1 MQAEMEETEETS
13 AETGSEVLVAVNG
26 DPIKILVVDDE
37 VDLEALVL
45 QKFRRRIR
53 RKELVFDF
61 AHNGQEAIE
70 KLDEDDD
77 ISMVISDINMPVMD
91 GLALL
96 KQLNETK
103 PNIRSVI
110 VSAYGDMNNIR
121 TAMNRGAFDFV
132 TKPIDFTDLEI
143 TIDKTLKHLAL
154 VREALSN
161 RDQLVALSHELDVA
175 RDMQASVLPRQFP
188 ATDHYKTHGLMIP
201 AKEVGGD
208 FYDFFTL
215 DPERIGVAIGDVSG
229 KGIPAALFMM
239 ACRTLLRSRA
249 LEGGTADQCLGYV
262 NDLLSEDNENCMFV
276 TLFYGVLDTRTGVFE
291 YCNGGHNP
299 PRLVHKDAQVVPLP
313 TTRDV
318 ALGVLPGH
326 KFNQDTMQLQAEDT
340 LFLYTDGVTEAEGPG
355 SEEFGEERL
364 DSLLARIEQAD
375 CAGVNSLVLDQVREF
390 AAGNPQ
396 SDDITCVVLRYHG
409 S

>member
-1 MQAEMEETEETS
+1 MEE
-13 AETGSEVLVAVNG
+13 AISEAMSSSNDGPV
-26 DPIKILVVDDE
+26 KILVVDDE
-37 VDLEALVL
+37 VDLEALVV

-53 RKELVFDF
+53 RNELVFDF
-61 AHNGQEAIE
+61 AHNGQEAIN
-70 KLDEDDD
+70 KLDEDGD
-77 ISMVISDINMPVMD
+77 IAMVISDINMPVMD

-96 KQLNETK
+96 KQLGETK
-103 PNIRSVI
+103 PDIRSVV

-132 TKPIDFTDLEI
+132 TKPIDFNDLEI
-143 TIDKTLKHLAL
+143 TIDKTLKHLSL

-161 RDQLVALSHELDVA
+161 RDRLVALGHELDVA
-175 RDMQASVLPRQFP
+175 RDMQASVLPRSFP
-188 ATDHYKTHGLMIP
+188 ATDHYNIHGLMVP

-215 DPERIGVAIGDVSG
+215 GEDRIGVAIGDVSG

-249 LEGGTADQCLGYV
+249 LEGGTPHQCLGYV
-262 NDLLSEDNENCMFV
+262 NGLLSEDNENCMFV
-276 TLFYGVLDTRTGVFE
+276 TLFYGVLDTLSGVFH

-299 PRLVHKDAQVVPLP
+299 PRVVRKDGQVVSLP
-313 TTRDV
+313 TTHDV

-326 KFNQDTMQLQAEDT
+326 EFNHDTLQLQAGDT

-355 SEEFGEERL
+355 SEEFGEDRL
-364 DSLLARIEQAD
+364 DALLARIAQAD
-375 CAGVNSLVLDQVREF
+375 CEDVTSLVLDRVREF
-390 AAGNPQ
+390 ACENPQ

>member
-1 MQAEMEETEETS
+1 MPGDLETIGVVDPS
-13 AETGSEVLVAVNG
+13 GH
-26 DPIKILVVDDE
+26 PIKILVVDDE
-37 VDLEALVL
+37 EDLESLVL

-53 RKELVFDF
+53 KSELVFDF
-61 AHNGQEAIE
+61 AHNGQEAMN

-132 TKPIDFTDLEI
+132 TKPIDFNDLEI

-175 RDMQASVLPRQFP
+175 RDMQASVLPRSFP
-188 ATDHYKTHGLMIP
+188 STDRYNTHGLMVP

-208 FYDFFTL
+208 FYDFFKL
-215 DPERIGVAIGDVSG
+215 GENRIGVAIGDVSG
-229 KGIPAALFMM
+229 KGIAAALFMM

-249 LEGGTADQCLGYV
+249 LEGGTPDLCLGYV
-262 NDLLSEDNENCMFV
+262 NNQLSEDNDNCTFR
-276 TLFYGVLDTRTGVFE
+276 D
-291 YCNGGHNP
+291 
-299 PRLVHKDAQVVPLP
+299 PLL
-313 TTRDV
+313 RSSRYRKR
-318 ALGVLPGH
+318 G
-326 KFNQDTMQLQAEDT
+326 F
-340 LFLYTDGVTEAEGPG
+340 
-355 SEEFGEERL
+355 
-364 DSLLARIEQAD
+364 SLL
-375 CAGVNSLVLDQVREF
+375 
-390 AAGNPQ
+390 
-396 SDDITCVVLRYHG
+396 
-409 S
+409 

>member
-1 MQAEMEETEETS
+1 MPDELETTIAEVVSSS
-13 AETGSEVLVAVNG
+13 AGG
-26 DPIKILVVDDE
+26 PIKILVVDDE

-53 RKELVFDF
+53 RNELAFDF
-61 AHNGQEAIE
+61 AHNGKEAMAR
-70 KLDEDDD
+70 LDEDDD
-77 ISMVISDINMPVMD
+77 IAMVISDINMPVMD

-154 VREALSN
+154 LREALSN
-161 RDQLVALSHELDVA
+161 RDQLVALSRELDVA
-175 RDMQASVLPRQFP
+175 RDMQASVLPRSFP
-188 ATDHYKTHGLMIP
+188 ATDRYKTHGLMIP

-215 DPERIGVAIGDVSG
+215 GEDKLGVAIGDVSG

-249 LEGGTADQCLGYV
+249 LEGGAPDQCLGYV
-262 NDLLSEDNENCMFV
+262 NDVLSEDNENCMFV
-276 TLFYGVLDTRTGVFE
+276 TLFYGVLDTASGVFN

-299 PRLVHKDAQVVPLP
+299 PRVVHGDGEVAALP

-326 KFNQDTMQLQAEDT
+326 GFNHDSLQLQAEDT

-364 DSLLARIEQAD
+364 DHLLARIDQAD
-375 CAGVNSLVLDQVREF
+375 CAEVTSRVLDHVREF
-390 AAGNPQ
+390 AGENPQ
-396 SDDITCVVLRYHG
+396 SDDITCVALRYHG
-409 S
+409 H

>member
-1 MQAEMEETEETS
+1 MPVEMEESEET
-13 AETGSEVLVAVNG
+13 TSEAVSEAVSSYDG
-26 DPIKILVVDDE
+26 EPIKILVVDDE
-37 VDLEALVL
+37 VDLEALVR

-53 RKELVFDF
+53 RNELVFDF
-61 AHNGQEAIE
+61 AHNGQEAID
-70 KLDEDDD
+70 KLDQDGD

-175 RDMQASVLPRQFP
+175 RDMQLSVLPRSFP
-188 ATDHYKTHGLMIP
+188 STDHYKTHGLMIP

-215 DPERIGVAIGDVSG
+215 DEDRIGVAIGDVSG

-249 LEGGTADQCLGYV
+249 LEGGTPDECLRYV

-276 TLFYGVLDTRTGVFE
+276 TLFYGVLDTRSGAFH

-299 PRLVHKDAQVVPLP
+299 PRLVHRDGEVVQMP

-326 KFNQDTMQLQAEDT
+326 AFNHDTLQIQADDT

-364 DSLLARIEQAD
+364 DSLLARIDQAD
-375 CAGVNSLVLDQVREF
+375 CEGVNTLVLDQVREF
-390 AAGNPQ
+390 AGDNPQ
-396 SDDITCVVLRYHG
+396 SDDITCVAVRYHG

>member
-1 MQAEMEETEETS
+1 MEETVS
-13 AETGSEVLVAVNG
+13 AALSSSNSP
-26 DPIKILVVDDE
+26 PIKILVVDDE

-53 RKELVFDF
+53 RNELVFDF
-61 AHNGQEAIE
+61 AHNGQEAMN
-70 KLDEDDD
+70 KLDEDGD

-132 TKPIDFTDLEI
+132 TKPVDFNDLEI
-143 TIDKTLKHLAL
+143 TIDKTLKHLTL

-175 RDMQASVLPRQFP
+175 RDMQASVLPRSFP
-188 ATDHYKTHGLMIP
+188 STDRYKTHGFMIP

-208 FYDFFTL
+208 FYDFFIL
-215 DPERIGVAIGDVSG
+215 GEDKIGVAIGDVSG
-229 KGIPAALFMM
+229 KGIAAALFMM

-249 LEGGTADQCLGYV
+249 LEGGAPHQCLGYV
-262 NDLLSEDNENCMFV
+262 NDLLSEDNESCMFV
-276 TLFYGVLDTRTGVFE
+276 TLFYGVLDTRSGAFD

-299 PRLVHKDAQVVPLP
+299 PRVVHKDGQVIPLP

-326 KFNQDTMQLQAEDT
+326 AFNHDTLQLQADDT

-364 DSLLARIEQAD
+364 DSLLARIEQAE
-375 CAGVNSLVLDQVREF
+375 CEAVTSLILDHVREF
-390 AAGNPQ
+390 AGENPQ
-396 SDDITCVVLRYHG
+396 SDDITCVVLRYNG

>member
-1 MQAEMEETEETS
+1 MPDNLHEAISEALAEAT
-13 AETGSEVLVAVNG
+13 
-26 DPIKILVVDDE
+26 DRPIKILVVDDE
-37 VDLEALVL
+37 VDLETLVL

-53 RKELVFDF
+53 RNELVFDF

-70 KLDEDDD
+70 KLDADED

-96 KQLNETK
+96 KQLGETK

-132 TKPIDFTDLEI
+132 TKPIDFNDLEI

-161 RDQLVALSHELDVA
+161 RDQLVALSRELDVA
-175 RDMQASVLPRQFP
+175 RDMQASVLPRAFP
-188 ATDHYKTHGLMIP
+188 SSARYNTHGLMVP

-208 FYDFFTL
+208 FYDFVHLGGDKF
-215 DPERIGVAIGDVSG
+215 GVAIGDVSG

-239 ACRTLLRSRA
+239 ACRTLLRSHAPDAGRP
-249 LEGGTADQCLGYV
+249 DDCLAYV
-262 NDLLSEDNENCMFV
+262 NNLLADDNDSCMFV
-276 TLFYGVLDTRTGVFE
+276 TLFYGVFDSGSGVFD

-299 PRLVHKDAQVVPLP
+299 PRLVRRGGRVEALP
-313 TTRDV
+313 TTNNV

-326 KFNQDTMQLQAEDT
+326 AFNQETVRLEAGDL

-355 SEEFGEERL
+355 SKELGEERL
-364 DSLLARIEQAD
+364 DALLATLDDSSCDDVTSR
-375 CAGVNSLVLDQVREF
+375 VLDRVREF

-396 SDDITCVVLRYHG
+396 SDDITCVALRYLG
-409 S
+409 G

>member
-1 MQAEMEETEETS
+1 MPGDPETS
-13 AETGSEVLVAVNG
+13 AVVVNPSG
-26 DPIKILVVDDE
+26 PPIKILVVDDE
-37 VDLEALVL
+37 EDLESLVL

-53 RKELVFDF
+53 KSELVFDF
-61 AHNGQEAIE
+61 AHNGQEAIN

-132 TKPIDFTDLEI
+132 TKPIDFNDLEI

-175 RDMQASVLPRQFP
+175 RDMQASVLPRSFP
-188 ATDHYKTHGLMIP
+188 STNRYNTHGLMVP

-208 FYDFFTL
+208 FYDFFKL
-215 DPERIGVAIGDVSG
+215 GENRIGVAIGDVSE
-229 KGIPAALFMM
+229 
-239 ACRTLLRSRA
+239 RA
-249 LEGGTADQCLGYV
+249 SL
-262 NDLLSEDNENCMFV
+262 
-276 TLFYGVLDTRTGVFE
+276 
-291 YCNGGHNP
+291 
-299 PRLVHKDAQVVPLP
+299 PRC
-313 TTRDV
+313 
-318 ALGVLPGH
+318 
-326 KFNQDTMQLQAEDT
+326 
-340 LFLYTDGVTEAEGPG
+340 
-355 SEEFGEERL
+355 S
-364 DSLLARIEQAD
+364 
-375 CAGVNSLVLDQVREF
+375 
-390 AAGNPQ
+390 
-396 SDDITCVVLRYHG
+396 
-409 S
+409 

>member
-1 MQAEMEETEETS
+1 MPDELEASVAEVVS
-13 AETGSEVLVAVNG
+13 SSTGE
-26 DPIKILVVDDE
+26 PIKILVVDDE

-53 RKELVFDF
+53 RNELVFDF
-61 AHNGQEAIE
+61 AHNGQEAIN

-77 ISMVISDINMPVMD
+77 IAMVISDINMPVMD

-132 TKPIDFTDLEI
+132 TKPVDFNDLEI

-175 RDMQASVLPRQFP
+175 RDMQASVLPRSFP
-188 ATDHYKTHGLMIP
+188 SSDRYKTHGFMIP

-208 FYDFFTL
+208 FYDFFAL
-215 DPERIGVAIGDVSG
+215 GGDKIGVAIGDVSG
-229 KGIPAALFMM
+229 KGIAAALFMM

-249 LEGGTADQCLGYV
+249 LEGEAPHQCLGYV
-262 NDLLSEDNENCMFV
+262 NDLLSEDNDNCMFV
-276 TLFYGVLDTRTGVFE
+276 TLFYGVLDTQSGIFD

-299 PRLVHKDAQVVPLP
+299 PRVVHKDHQVVPLP

-326 KFNQDTMQLQAEDT
+326 EFNHDSLQLHADDT
-340 LFLYTDGVTEAEGPG
+340 LFFYTDGVTEAEGPG

-364 DSLLARIEQAD
+364 DSLLAKIDQAD
-375 CAGVNSLVLDQVREF
+375 CEEVSSLVLDHVREF
-390 AAGNPQ
+390 AGDNPQ
-396 SDDITCVVLRYHG
+396 SDDITCVVLRYNG

>member
-1 MQAEMEETEETS
+1 MQVDMEEAI
-13 AETGSEVLVAVNG
+13 AEAAPPSNG
-26 DPIKILVVDDE
+26 EPIKILVVDDE
-37 VDLEALVL
+37 VDLETLVR

-53 RKELVFDF
+53 RNELVFDF
-61 AHNGQEAIE
+61 AHNGQEAIK
-70 KLDEDDD
+70 KLNEDGD
-77 ISMVISDINMPVMD
+77 IAMVISDINMPVMD

-96 KQLNETK
+96 KQLDETK

-132 TKPIDFTDLEI
+132 TKPIDFNDLEI

-161 RDQLVALSHELDVA
+161 RDRLVALGRELDVA
-175 RDMQASVLPRQFP
+175 RDMQASVLPQSFP
-188 ATDHYKTHGLMIP
+188 ATDRYQTHGLMVP

-208 FYDFFTL
+208 FYDFFAL
-215 DPERIGVAIGDVSG
+215 GEDRLGVAIGDVSG

-249 LEGGTADQCLGYV
+249 LEGGTPHQCLDYV
-262 NDLLSEDNENCMFV
+262 NGLLSEDNENCMFV
-276 TLFYGVLDTRTGVFE
+276 TLFYGVLDAASGVFD

-299 PRLVHKDAQVVPLP
+299 PRVVHGDGQVVSLP

-326 KFNQDTMQLQAEDT
+326 EFKHDTLQLQAGDT

-355 SEEFGEERL
+355 SEEFGEKRL
-364 DSLLARIEQAD
+364 DALLAGIDQAG
-375 CAGVNSLVLDQVREF
+375 CEEVSSLVLDHVREF
-390 AAGNPQ
+390 AGENPQ
-396 SDDITCVVLRYHG
+396 SDDITCVALRYHG

>member
-1 MQAEMEETEETS
+1 M
-13 AETGSEVLVAVNG
+13 
-26 DPIKILVVDDE
+26 
-37 VDLEALVL
+37 
-45 QKFRRRIR
+45 
-53 RKELVFDF
+53 FDF
-61 AHNGQEAIE
+61 AHNGQEAIT
-70 KLDEDDD
+70 KLDQDGE
-77 ISMVISDINMPVMD
+77 IAMVISDINMPVMD

-121 TAMNRGAFDFV
+121 TAMNRGRSTSSQAHRFHRSRDHHRQD
-132 TKPIDFTDLEI
+132 P
-143 TIDKTLKHLAL
+143 
-154 VREALSN
+154 EAPGAGA
-161 RDQLVALSHELDVA
+161 RGVVQQDQLVALSHELDVA
-175 RDMQASVLPRQFP
+175 RDMQASVLPRSFP
-188 ATDHYKTHGLMIP
+188 STDHYKTHGLMIP

-215 DPERIGVAIGDVSG
+215 TKTGSAWPSAMSREREFR
-229 KGIPAALFMM
+229 PALFMM

-249 LEGGTADQCLGYV
+249 LEGGTPDECLRYV

-276 TLFYGVLDTRTGVFE
+276 TLFYGVLNTRSGAFH

-299 PRLVHKDAQVVPLP
+299 PRLVHKDGDVVPMP

-326 KFNQDTMQLQAEDT
+326 AFNRDTLQIQADDT

-364 DSLLARIEQAD
+364 DSLLARIDQAD
-375 CAGVNSLVLDQVREF
+375 CEGVTSLVLDHVREF
-390 AAGNPQ
+390 AGDNPQ
-396 SDDITCVVLRYHG
+396 SDDITCVAVRYHG

>member
-1 MQAEMEETEETS
+1 MEETEDTTD
-13 AETGSEVLVAVNG
+13 ETGSDVVVTANG
-26 DPIKILVVDDE
+26 EPIKILVVDDE

-61 AHNGQEAIE
+61 AHNGQEAID
-70 KLDEDDD
+70 KLDEDND

-96 KQLNETK
+96 KQLSETK
-103 PNIRSVI
+103 PNVRSVI

-143 TIDKTLKHLAL
+143 TIDKTLRHLAL

-188 ATDHYKTHGLMIP
+188 ATDRYRTHGLMVP

-215 DPERIGVAIGDVSG
+215 GEDRIGVAIGDVSG

-249 LEGGTADQCLGYV
+249 LEGGAPDECLGYV

-276 TLFYGVLDTRTGVFE
+276 TLFYGVLDTGSGVFQ

-299 PRLVHKDAQVVPLP
+299 PRLVHKDGQVVALP

-326 KFNQDTMQLQAEDT
+326 TFNRDTLQLDGDDT
-340 LFLYTDGVTEAEGPG
+340 LFFYTDGVTEAEGPG

-364 DSLLARIEQAD
+364 DTLLAGTDQAD
-375 CAGVNSLVLDQVREF
+375 CDRITSLVLDRVREF
-390 AAGNPQ
+390 AGDNPQ
-396 SDDITCVVLRYHG
+396 SDDITCVVLRYNG

>member
-1 MQAEMEETEETS
+1 MEEEIEESGS
-13 AETGSEVLVAVNG
+13 AASVAASDG
-26 DPIKILVVDDE
+26 EPIKILVVDDE
-37 VDLEALVL
+37 VDLESLVL

-53 RKELVFDF
+53 RKELEFDF
-61 AHNGQEAIE
+61 AHNGKEAME
-70 KLDEDDD
+70 KLDQDGD

-96 KQLNETK
+96 KQLNESK
-103 PNIRSVI
+103 PDIRSVI

-132 TKPIDFTDLEI
+132 TKPVDFNDLEI

-161 RDQLVALSHELDVA
+161 RDQLVALGHELDVA
-175 RDMQASVLPRQFP
+175 KDMQMSVLPRRFP
-188 ATDHYKTHGLMIP
+188 ATDRYTTHGLMVP

-215 DPERIGVAIGDVSG
+215 GEDRIGVAIGDVSG

-249 LEGGTADQCLGYV
+249 LEGGAPDKCLGYV
-262 NDLLSEDNENCMFV
+262 NDLLSEDNENCTFV
-276 TLFYGVLDTRTGVFE
+276 TLFYGVLDTGTGVFE
-291 YCNGGHNP
+291 FCNGGHNP
-299 PRLVHKDAQVVPLP
+299 PRVVHKDGQVGALP
-313 TTRDV
+313 TTRDL

-326 KFNQDTMQLQAEDT
+326 TFNHDSLQLDGDDV
-340 LFLYTDGVTEAEGPG
+340 LFFYTDGVTEAEGPG

-364 DSLLARIEQAD
+364 DTLLAKIDQAD
-375 CAGVNSLVLDQVREF
+375 CEQVTSLVLDHVREF
-390 AAGNPQ
+390 AGENPQ
-396 SDDITCVVLRYHG
+396 SDDITCVALRYNG

>member
-1 MQAEMEETEETS
+1 MEETVS
-13 AETGSEVLVAVNG
+13 AVLSSSNVP
-26 DPIKILVVDDE
+26 PIKILVVDDE

-53 RKELVFDF
+53 KNELVFDF
-61 AHNGQEAIE
+61 AHNGQEAMN
-70 KLDEDDD
+70 KLNEDDD

-132 TKPIDFTDLEI
+132 TKPVDFNDLEI

-175 RDMQASVLPRQFP
+175 RDMQASVLPRSFP
-188 ATDHYKTHGLMIP
+188 STDRYKTHGFMIP

-208 FYDFFTL
+208 FYDFFAL
-215 DPERIGVAIGDVSG
+215 GEDRFGVAIGDVSG
-229 KGIPAALFMM
+229 KGIAAALFMM

-249 LEGGTADQCLGYV
+249 LEGGAPQQCLGYV
-262 NDLLSEDNENCMFV
+262 NDQLSEDNENCMFV
-276 TLFYGVLDTRTGVFE
+276 TLFYGVLDTQSGAFD

-299 PRLVHKDAQVVPLP
+299 PRVVHRDGQVLPLP

-326 KFNQDTMQLQAEDT
+326 EFNHDTLQLQADDT

-364 DSLLARIEQAD
+364 DSLLARIEQAECEAVTSLILD
-375 CAGVNSLVLDQVREF
+375 HVRGFAGE
-390 AAGNPQ
+390 NPQ
-396 SDDITCVVLRYHG
+396 SDDITCVVLRYNG